1 MVVKFGHFF
10 GKIIIKNQ
18 KNLQTE
24 EGVRWHTEPAVL
36 QGVAPAPG
44 TPPEDGAAR
53 RNPTEDGY
61 SMLLVSTALEHRRG
75 ACELSGAS
83 QSTSGHTR
91 GRQQKRS
98 LVMGRLRLSLLRHS
112 IAHDQRV

>member
-1 MVVKFGHFF
+1 MRRDGRK
-10 GKIIIKNQ
+10 
-18 KNLQTE
+18 
-24 EGVRWHTEPAVL
+24 WHTEPAVL

-83 QSTSGHTR
+83 QSTSDHTR